1 MTGSRKVDRLLRNG
15 LFLFV
20 ILMSLWMV
28 FRSQV
33 AGDQYRLLEPGWL
46 PERVRELGIVEHATY
61 NRRVSG
67 GVDSGGGK
75 SEDR

>member
-1 MTGSRKVDRLLRNG
+1 MAGSKKVDRLLRNG
-15 LFLFV
+15 LFLLV

-46 PERVRELGIVEHATY
+46 PERVRELAAVARLSKICFRPQCILCV
-61 NRRVSG
+61 NNNLQ
-67 GVDSGGGK
+67 
-75 SEDR
+75 